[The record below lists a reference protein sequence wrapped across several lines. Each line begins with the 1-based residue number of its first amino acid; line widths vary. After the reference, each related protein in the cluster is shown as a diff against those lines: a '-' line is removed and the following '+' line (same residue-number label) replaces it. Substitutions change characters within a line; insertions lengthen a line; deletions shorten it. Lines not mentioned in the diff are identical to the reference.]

1 MHFNLYNKN
10 KNIDKV
16 TGIFLLIVAVCGNFV
31 AETLSCQTQKLLS
44 ENMFAKNFI
53 IIMIIYFAI
62 GFTSDIIINPL
73 MLLYQTIIIW
83 VFFIFFNKMTLPFTI
98 TSFIGLFGIIFINN
112 YIKYYENEDKNKNK
126 DIILSL
132 EKINEYLLIF
142 ICITILI
149 GHGMYFSKQYNDYYK
164 DFSYITFL
172 FGKNK
177 CKSIT

>member
-1 MHFNLYNKN
+1 
-10 KNIDKV
+10 
-16 TGIFLLIVAVCGNFV
+16 
-31 AETLSCQTQKLLS
+31 
-44 ENMFAKNFI
+44 
-53 IIMIIYFAI
+53 
-62 GFTSDIIINPL
+62 